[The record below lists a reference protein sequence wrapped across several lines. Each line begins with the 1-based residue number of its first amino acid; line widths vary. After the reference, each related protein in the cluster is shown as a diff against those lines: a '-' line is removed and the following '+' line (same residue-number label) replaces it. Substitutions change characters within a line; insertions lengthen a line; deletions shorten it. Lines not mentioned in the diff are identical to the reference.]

1 MPDAAA
7 LDAAPVRGAPQRSG
21 PAPPAPRPPEE
32 RTVGAFVRDVAADT
46 FGVDGR
52 LWRTLAALARSP
64 GLLTET
70 YASGRDGGFLRPTRT
85 YLTLSLVLFTAIRL
99 ADPGGALGRA
109 LLDAE
114 RSYLAG
120 STHGAQEERVGDL
133 ERTREAVLADRA
145 TVDREVVAVEALLEA
160 ARRGER
166 SDDVA
171 AFLVPVPGA
180 GASTRSPGRYGGE
193 EQLGLAQAEAAGTLL
208 EWLPLLLVVLVPVY
222 AVGVYVLAGQRRSG
236 VVAVVLA
243 VHAHA
248 AAFAVLATAAVLAA
262 GAGWGAGLLA
272 LVPAAAA
279 LVAWQAVALRRVYG
293 ATWGRAASVAVG
305 WGGAYALG
313 ALAVLGVVYAM
324 VAGSAVLGPL

>member
-1 MPDAAA
+1 MTDPAAPDA
-7 LDAAPVRGAPQRSG
+7 
-21 PAPPAPRPPEE
+21 PAVGEAPRPGHPAPTGPRPPQE
-32 RTVGAFVRDVAADT
+32 RTVGAFVREVAADT
-46 FGVDGR
+46 FGADGR

-70 YASGRDGGFLRPTRT
+70 YAAGRDGGFLRPTRT
-85 YLTLSLVLFTAIRL
+85 YLTLSLVLFTAVRF

-109 LLDAE
+109 LLDVE

-120 STHGAQEERVGDL
+120 SSRAAQEERVGDL
-133 ERTREAVLADRA
+133 ERARGAVLADRA
-145 TVDREVVAVEALLEA
+145 AVDREVVRVEGLLEA

-166 SDDVA
+166 SSEVA
-171 AFLVPVPGA
+171 AFLVPDPDA
-180 GASTRSPGRYGGE
+180 DAPTRLYGRYGGE
-193 EQLGLAQAEAAGTLL
+193 ERLGLVQAEAAGTLL

-236 VVAVVLA
+236 VVAVALA

-248 AAFAVLATAAVLAA
+248 AAFAVLAVAAVLAV

-279 LVAWQAVALRRVYG
+279 LAVWQAAALRRVYG
-293 ATWGRAASVAVG
+293 ASPGRAWAVALG
-305 WGGAYALG
+305 WGGAYAVGALGVLG
-313 ALAVLGVVYAM
+313 AVYA
-324 VAGSAVLGPL
+324 AVVGAAVFGLS